1 MLEQTNCRNKKKTP
15 SMITFTLKIHRN
27 AQIHPDF
34 QKRIPSFQTHNSQ
47 YSVPIATHDTLEDEY
62 DYSRCISP
70 IDRCKCRGFKSV
82 GKLRNKETKPDSR
95 ALLFRSFGSFFVQSK
110 ADSWF
115 N

>member
-34 QKRIPSFQTHNSQ
+34 QKRIPSFQTHDNQ

-82 GKLRNKETKPDSR
+82 GKLRNKETKPAIVSFFWQ
-95 ALLFRSFGSFFVQSK
+95 LFRPK
-110 ADSWF
+110 
-115 N
+115 